1 MGAEKVKIPY
11 GSGHLVFTPP
21 SGVELQVLRSKPV
34 SGLGDPAAELRRALS
49 SPLSCEGLADLA
61 AGATSAC
68 IVVSDMTRPVPNG
81 MILGEILPVIEG
93 AGVPREA
100 ITILIGTGTHR
111 GAPPAEIREIVG
123 ERIARDYRV
132 LNHDCRRG
140 NTRVGALTNPL
151 TGEEIPVL
159 LDLRYVSAD
168 LKIVTGL
175 VEPHIFCGYSGG
187 RKALLPGIA
196 ALTSIR
202 RWHGP
207 ELIAHPNSA
216 PGVTEGNL
224 PAALSLEAARLAGC
238 HFAVNL
244 TLNRAREVTGVFAG
258 DVEAVYDTAVEFVE
272 SYVLTKPV
280 APARVIVTS
289 SAGRPLDATFYQAIK
304 GLVAVLPL
312 MREGTVVVL
321 AAETAEGIGDEGFT
335 HLVRRTHD
343 VVGWSER
350 LAAGKGFSM
359 GQWQLQRMAWVRARG
374 AVYLVSGL
382 VEADARAAF
391 TEPFGTLQEAVE
403 AAVAATGARRVVA
416 VPEGPYVVTR
426 ALRR

>member
-1 MGAEKVKIPY
+1 MGAEKVQIPY
-11 GSGHLVFTPP
+11 GKGTLGFTAPR
-21 SGVELQVLRSKPV
+21 GAELQVLRSKPV
-34 SGLGDPAAELRRALS
+34 SGLDDAAAELRRALW
-49 SPLSCEGLADLA
+49 SPLSCEGLAKLA
-61 AGATSAC
+61 GGASDAC
-68 IVVSDMTRPVPNG
+68 IVISDMTRPVPNG
-81 MILGEILPVIEG
+81 MILGEVLPVVEG

-111 GAPPAEIREIVG
+111 GAPPAEIRDIVG
-123 ERIARDYRV
+123 ECIARNYRV
-132 LNHDCRRG
+132 VNHDCRRG
-140 NTRVGALTNPL
+140 NTRVGRIANPL

-159 LDLRYVSAD
+159 LDRRYVNAD

-187 RKALLPGIA
+187 RKALLPGVA

-216 PGVTEGNL
+216 PGITKGNL

-238 HFAVNL
+238 HFAVNV

-258 DVEAVYDTAVEFVE
+258 DVEAVYDGAVKFVE
-272 SYVLTKPV
+272 SYVLTEPV
-280 APARVIVTS
+280 APAKVIVTS

-304 GLVAVLPL
+304 GLVAVLPI
-312 MREGTVVVL
+312 MAEGAVVVL
-321 AAETAEGIGDEGFT
+321 AAEAAEGIGDEGFT
-335 HLVRRTHD
+335 RLVRRTPD
-343 VVGWSER
+343 VLRWSER
-350 LAAGKGFSM
+350 LAARKGFSM
-359 GQWQLQRMAWVRARG
+359 GQWQLQRMAWARTRG

-382 VEADARAAF
+382 GEVDARAAF

-426 ALRR
+426 QIGR